1 MPEKNKQIK
10 ILLLISVFTIVV
22 ALFFVFDLQKY
33 LTLEYLKSSKSF
45 FISSYEKNPILV
57 LGSYFLFYIVIT
69 TFSLPGAV
77 WITLGGGAFFGL
89 FAGTVIVSFA
99 SSIGATLAMLIA
111 RFLLRDWVQS
121 RFEKQMQII
130 NAGINKDGGFYL
142 FTLRLVPAVPFFVIN
157 LGMGLTPLRAGT
169 FYWVSQLGMLPGTL
183 VYINAGS
190 ELGKIHSVGE
200 ILSPTLI
207 ASFVLLGIFP
217 LLVKKMLAFI
227 EKRRRKKMTKYNYNR

>member
-1 MPEKNKQIK
+1 
-10 ILLLISVFTIVV
+10 
-22 ALFFVFDLQKY
+22 
-33 LTLEYLKSSKSF
+33 
-45 FISSYEKNPILV
+45 
-57 LGSYFLFYIVIT
+57 
-69 TFSLPGAV
+69 
-77 WITLGGGAFFGL
+77 
-89 FAGTVIVSFA
+89 VIVSFA

-121 RFEKQMQII
+121 RFASQMETI
-130 NAGINKDGGFYL
+130 NFGINKEGGFYL

-157 LGMGLTPLRAGT
+157 LGIGLTPLRAGT

-190 ELGKIHSVGE
+190 ELGKIHSLGE

-217 LLVKKMLAFI
+217 LLVKKMLVFI
-227 EKRRRKKMTKYNYNR
+227 AKRGRKK

>member
-10 ILLLISVFTIVV
+10 IMLLIAFFTIVV
-22 ALFFVFDLQKY
+22 ALFFVLDLQKY
-33 LTLEYLKSSKSF
+33 LTLEYLKSSKAF
-45 FISSYEKNPILV
+45 FISSYENNSILV
-57 LGSYFLFYIVIT
+57 LASYFLFYIVIT
-69 TFSLPGAV
+69 AFSLPGAV
-77 WITLGGGAFFGL
+77 WMTLGGGAFFGL

-99 SSIGATLAMLIA
+99 SSIGATLAMLIS
-111 RFLLRDWVQS
+111 RFLLRDWMQS

-157 LGMGLTPLRAGT
+157 LGIGLTPLRAGT

-190 ELGKIHSVGE
+190 ELGKIHSLGE

-227 EKRRRKKMTKYNYNR
+227 EKKRRKEND

>member
-10 ILLLISVFTIVV
+10 ILLLLAAFTIVV
-22 ALFFVFDLQKY
+22 VLFFAFDLQKY
-33 LTLEYLKSSKSF
+33 LTLEYLKSSKAF
-45 FISSYEKNPILV
+45 FISSYEKNFILV

-69 TFSLPGAV
+69 AFSLPGAV
-77 WITLGGGAFFGL
+77 WMTLGGGAFFGL

-121 RFEKQMQII
+121 RFASQMETI
-130 NAGINKDGGFYL
+130 NFGINKEGGFYL
-142 FTLRLVPAVPFFVIN
+142 FTLRLVPAVPFLVIN
-157 LGMGLTPLRAGT
+157 LGMGLTSLRALT

-190 ELGKIHSVGE
+190 ELAKIESLSD

-207 ASFVLLGIFP
+207 GSFALLGTFP

-227 EKRRRKKMTKYNYNR
+227 EKRRRKK

>member
-1 MPEKNKQIK
+1 MPEKNKQVK
-10 ILLLISVFTIVV
+10 TLLLIVVFTIVV
-22 ALFFVFDLQKY
+22 ALFFAFDLQKH
-33 LTLEYLKSSKSF
+33 LTLEYLKSSKAF
-45 FISSYEKNPILV
+45 FISSYENNPILV

-69 TFSLPGAV
+69 AFSLPGAV
-77 WITLGGGAFFGL
+77 WMTLGGGAFFGL
-89 FAGTVIVSFA
+89 FAGTAIVSFA
-99 SSIGATLAMLIA
+99 SSIGATLAMLIS

-157 LGMGLTPLRAGT
+157 LGIGLTPLRAGT

-190 ELGKIHSVGE
+190 ELGKIHSLGE

-227 EKRRRKKMTKYNYNR
+227 EKRRNKENV

>member
-10 ILLLISVFTIVV
+10 IMLLIAFFTIVV
-22 ALFFVFDLQKY
+22 ALFFVLDLQKY
-33 LTLEYLKSSKSF
+33 LTLEYLKSSKAF
-45 FISSYEKNPILV
+45 FISSYENNPILV

-69 TFSLPGAV
+69 AFSLPGAV
-77 WITLGGGAFFGL
+77 WMTLGGGAFFGL

-99 SSIGATLAMLIA
+99 SSIGATLAMLIS

-157 LGMGLTPLRAGT
+157 LGIGLTPLRAGT

-190 ELGKIHSVGE
+190 ELGKIHSLGE

-227 EKRRRKKMTKYNYNR
+227 EKRRNKENV

>member
-10 ILLLISVFTIVV
+10 ILLLLAVFTIVV
-22 ALFFVFDLQKY
+22 VLFFAFDLQKY
-33 LTLEYLKSSKSF
+33 LTLEYLKSSKAF

-57 LGSYFLFYIVIT
+57 LSSYFLFYIVIT
-69 TFSLPGAV
+69 AFSLPGAV
-77 WITLGGGAFFGL
+77 WMTLGGGVFFGL

-121 RFEKQMQII
+121 RFASQMETI
-130 NAGINKDGGFYL
+130 NFGINKEGGFYL
-142 FTLRLVPAVPFFVIN
+142 FTLRLVPAVPFLVIN
-157 LGMGLTPLRAGT
+157 LGMGLTSLRTLT

-190 ELGKIHSVGE
+190 ELAKIESLSD

-207 ASFVLLGIFP
+207 GSFALLGTFP

-227 EKRRRKKMTKYNYNR
+227 AKRRRKK

>member
-1 MPEKNKQIK
+1 M
-10 ILLLISVFTIVV
+10 LLIAFFTIVV
-22 ALFFVFDLQKY
+22 ALFFVLDLQKY
-33 LTLEYLKSSKSF
+33 LTLEYLKSSKAF
-45 FISSYEKNPILV
+45 FISSYENNPILV

-69 TFSLPGAV
+69 AFSLPGAV
-77 WITLGGGAFFGL
+77 WMTLGGGAFFGL

-99 SSIGATLAMLIA
+99 SSIGATLAMLIS

-157 LGMGLTPLRAGT
+157 LGIGLTPLRAGT

-190 ELGKIHSVGE
+190 ELGKIHSLGE
-200 ILSPTLI
+200 ILSPNLI

-227 EKRRRKKMTKYNYNR
+227 EKKRRK

>member
-1 MPEKNKQIK
+1 M
-10 ILLLISVFTIVV
+10 LLIAFFTIVV
-22 ALFFVFDLQKY
+22 ALFFVLDLQKY
-33 LTLEYLKSSKSF
+33 LTLEYLKSSKAF
-45 FISSYEKNPILV
+45 FISSYENNPILV

-69 TFSLPGAV
+69 AFSLPGAV
-77 WITLGGGAFFGL
+77 WMTLGGGAFFGL

-99 SSIGATLAMLIA
+99 SSIGATLAMLIS

-157 LGMGLTPLRAGT
+157 LGIGLTPLRAGT

-190 ELGKIHSVGE
+190 ELGKIHSLGE
-200 ILSPTLI
+200 ILSPALI

-217 LLVKKMLAFI
+217 LLVKNILAFI
-227 EKRRRKKMTKYNYNR
+227 EKRRNKENV